1 MYEFEIIKSGGNLL
15 EEIKLTEREAIQ
27 LTIDVGG
34 FKGEELESA
43 AWKKNGSL
51 DGKRDKMTGE
61 FSNRGTIKFIRKL
74 QTLYESVEVE
84 GKGKKR
90 TYILRGKRE
99 QQIEIE
105 DNRKF
110 NGYTNDDN
118 IMCKHVFNCLVE
130 MDDYSIKSEYEW
142 SITCDGYNP
151 RKLNA
156 EMIRVL
162 FHELYLDEEHRLIYD
177 DFSDYLKSYNRAMIK
192 KAFKYLEFNKHI
204 IVHNHFTAIKIDG
217 EKIEIDAHTY
227 SQFHTLQKEILDS
240 WGVTVFLLRRLENS
254 EKYAGM
260 FEELNQLYERIGIK
274 IAYKSFSVELLHNNR
289 FDDISYQNFTES
301 YFGKLVHNIT
311 NLKPK
316 KTKYITLQNSFRIH
330 NFLSILGLIIDDDHL
345 QKLIDDTRPDKFAVY
360 LILNDRDKK
369 GIKMSKAY
377 YQFKAEQYGFE
388 ALISGTAII
397 NDDGNCVPE
406 NTDEITH
413 AVTTY
418 DVFDFD
424 SLFLN

>member
-51 DGKRDKMTGE
+51 DGKRDKMTDE

-74 QTLYESVEVE
+74 QTLYESVEVK

-90 TYILRGKRE
+90 TYILSGKRE

-110 NGYTNDDN
+110 NGYTNEDY
-118 IMCKHVFNCLVE
+118 IMCKHVFNCLVK
-130 MDDYSIKSEYEW
+130 MDDSSIKSEYEW

-177 DFSDYLKSYNRAMIK
+177 EFSDYLKSYNRAMIK
-192 KAFKYLEFNKHI
+192 KAFKYLEFNRHI

-227 SQFHTLQKEILDS
+227 SQFHTLQKKILDS
-240 WGVTVFLLRRLENS
+240 WGVNVFLLRKLENS

-260 FEELNQLYERIGIK
+260 FDELNQFYERMGIK
-274 IAYKSFSVELLHNNR
+274 IAYKTYSVELLNDKR
-289 FDDISYQNFTES
+289 FDDIQYQDFTEA
-301 YFGKLVHNIT
+301 YFVKLINNIT
-311 NLKPK
+311 NLKSR
-316 KTKYITLQNSFRIH
+316 KTKYITLQSSFRIH
-330 NFLSILGLIIDDDHL
+330 NFLSIVGLIIDDEHL
-345 QKLIDDTRPDKFAVY
+345 QKIVDDTRPDKFAVY

-369 GIKMSKAY
+369 GIKMSKAFY
-377 YQFKAEQYGFE
+377 KVKADYEGMELMLSGAAITEKEEVVHKEQFD
-388 ALISGTAII
+388 INTMAI
-397 NDDGNCVPE
+397 D
-406 NTDEITH
+406 
-413 AVTTY
+413 